1 MITYI
6 MDKYKRIDILI
17 NNAGITKDGLIMRM
31 KEEDFD
37 RVIDVNLKGTFNCIR
52 HVSRYMLKQ
61 RSETFV
67 ISVSI
72 YPGATALTVIPR
84 DASSF
89 AADLVIPITP
99 ALEAL

>member
-1 MITYI
+1 MYAASSDARNATALLISSTLPI
-6 MDKYKRIDILI
+6 LERGIISSTDFFCSSDK
-17 NNAGITKDGLIMRM
+17 
-31 KEEDFD
+31 
-37 RVIDVNLKGTFNCIR
+37 
-52 HVSRYMLKQ
+52 
-61 RSETFV
+61 TFV